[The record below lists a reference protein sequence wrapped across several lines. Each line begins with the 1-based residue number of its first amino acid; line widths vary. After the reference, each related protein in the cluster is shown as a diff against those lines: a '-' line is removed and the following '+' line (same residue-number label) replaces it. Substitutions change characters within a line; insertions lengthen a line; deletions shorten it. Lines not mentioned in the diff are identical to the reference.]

1 MHCSGIAELHKR
13 MHWKLYKFHL
23 AVLVCLPFFLI
34 LTPLQAQDKDQLYV
48 TDRLRLSMYERPD
61 DRSRVVKLLVS
72 GDLLTIEE
80 LSGNYALVT
89 TADNVRGWA
98 KRGFLVADPTSN
110 LLLAEELQK
119 NEALQEEVNRLG
131 NAKQVL
137 DQYERD
143 MDALNDSNVSL
154 EQEKSNLQTRVAEL
168 EQQVTGQQEEI
179 ESLKNTENRIDPQ
192 FLLALVKQYW
202 QLLLALLAVLV
213 VIIFLLSKMIIEARI
228 RNHFQGI
235 KVW

>member
-1 MHCSGIAELHKR
+1 MHL
-13 MHWKLYKFHL
+13 KLFKSSL
-23 AVLVCLPFFLI
+23 ALLASLSLLLI
-34 LTPLQAQDKDQLYV
+34 LTPLHAQDKDQLYV
-48 TDRLRLSMYERPD
+48 TDKLRLSMYERPD
-61 DRSRVVKLLVS
+61 DRSRVVKLLSS

-89 TADNVRGWA
+89 TRDNVRGWA

-110 LLLAEELQK
+110 LLLAEELK
-119 NEALQEEVNRLG
+119 KTEALQEEVNRLG

-143 MDALNDSNVSL
+143 MDALNDTNITL

-168 EQQVTGQQEEI
+168 EQQVGDQQSEI
-179 ESLKNTENRIDPQ
+179 EALQNTDNSIDPMMVID
-192 FLLALVKQYW
+192 LAKQYW
-202 QLLLALLAVLV
+202 QLLAGLLVILIL
-213 VIIFLLSKMIIEARI
+213 IIFMFSKMIVEARI
-228 RNHFQGI
+228 KNRFQGI

>member
-1 MHCSGIAELHKR
+1 
-13 MHWKLYKFHL
+13 MHWKLYKSHL
-23 AVLVCLPFFLI
+23 ALLICLPLLLI
-34 LTPLQAQDKDQLYV
+34 LTPLQAQDKDRLYV
-48 TDRLRLSMYERPD
+48 TDKLRLSMYERPD

-89 TADNVRGWA
+89 TRDNVRGWA
-98 KRGFLVADPTSN
+98 KRGFLVAEPTSN

-131 NAKQVL
+131 NAKQVI

-143 MDALNDSNVSL
+143 MTAMNDTNVSL

-168 EQQVTGQQEEI
+168 EQQVGSQQDEI
-179 ESLKNTENRIDPQ
+179 ESLKNTENSIDPQ
-192 FLLALVKQYW
+192 FLLTLAQQYW
-202 QLLLALLAVLV
+202 QLLVALLAVLIV
-213 VIIFLLSKMIIEARI
+213 VIFMLSKMIVEARI